1 MEGLRH
7 GRGADAGAGVT
18 SISTASPSVNV
29 GTAILSVSTPGTAF
43 LPSTVDAVAL
53 ARDIDDYLADL
64 VKVQP
69 DRFGFFATIPL
80 PHIAESIDEVVRSLD
95 ELHADG
101 VVLLASNAG
110 VYLGQDGQVPVW
122 TTFHRS
128 PSTSCS
134 IPPELRIYLCAT
146 GSAAGSRKSNSFS
159 ATPVDSSPT
168 RRTEW
173 PSPSWATPDAA

>member
-1 MEGLRH
+1 M
-7 GRGADAGAGVT
+7 
-18 SISTASPSVNV
+18 ST
-29 GTAILSVSTPGTAF
+29 T
-43 LPSTVDAVAL
+43 DAVAL
-53 ARDIDDYLADL
+53 ARDINDYLADL

-110 VYLGQDGQVPVW
+110 VYLGQDGHVPVW

-128 PSTSCS
+128 LSISCS
-134 IPPELRIYLCAT
+134 IPPRCVSACAQ
-146 GSAAGSRKSNSFS
+146 RDL
-159 ATPVDSSPT
+159 PQVPT
-168 RRTEW
+168 YPQLDRH
-173 PSPSWATPDAA
+173 PG